1 MSKRDVFIE
10 EVEEFIGKCSEEA
23 KSYFEEFK
31 AQKVKEGVT
40 DKGKAIL
47 KVMQEKCELNSN
59 IFKSKEIGEDLGI
72 SGRSVSGSIRALVTG
87 GYVEKIGKDPV
98 TYALTETGK
107 AYDLDK

>member
-10 EVEEFIGKCSEEA
+10 EVEEFIGRCSEEA

-31 AQKVKEGVT
+31 AQKTKEGIT

-47 KVMQEKCELNSN
+47 KIMQEKCDLVNN
-59 IFKSKEIGEDLGI
+59 IFKAKDIGEDLGI
-72 SGRSVSGSIRALVTG
+72 SGRSVSGSIRALVAG
-87 GYVEKIGKDPV
+87 GYVEKLGKDPV
-98 TYALTETGK
+98 VYGLTEAGK